1 MLKYK
6 GIIIYFHGGS
16 ILKLLF
22 KKYSYLMVK
31 LFITQCIISLLGF
44 ILALSSLQIGI
55 QAITIALSVF
65 SIGFYM
71 FLVYITT
78 WECGS
83 KDMPAIEAG
92 RTKRSVFTGL
102 TIGLGASI
110 HNFVLEL
117 VYVATLPFATAD
129 SLHPVEALSTV
140 CGVSL
145 SVMNFINGMYSSLM
159 SIIKIGG
166 TALNQFWWTYFL
178 LPIPAIIITTAAYML
193 GSKEVHFTKLLLP
206 VTPEEAEVRRE
217 AKRNKK

>member
-1 MLKYK
+1 M
-6 GIIIYFHGGS
+6 
-16 ILKLLF
+16 KLLF

-31 LFITQCIISLLGF
+31 LFVTQCIISLLGF

-71 FLVYITT
+71 FLIYITT

-102 TIGLGASI
+102 VIGLGASI
-110 HNFVLEL
+110 PNFVLAII
-117 VYVATLPFATAD
+117 YATTLPFATAD

-140 CGVSL
+140 CGISL
-145 SVMNFINGMYSSLM
+145 SVVNFINGMYSSLM
-159 SIIKIGG
+159 SLIKIGG
-166 TALNQFWWTYFL
+166 TAINQFWWTYFL
-178 LPIPAIIITTAAYML
+178 LPIPAIIITTIAYML
-193 GSKEVHFTKLLLP
+193 GSKEIHFTKLLLP
-206 VTPEEAEVRRE
+206 LTPEDMEIKRE
-217 AKRNKK
+217 KKNQRK